1 MFKSLQISSS
11 LRVWSFLKIWALTVT
26 GEKWIR
32 RQVFSL
38 QKTGK
43 NWSRPQWRLQFKNK
57 FKFEK
62 EGASRKCKKR
72 PLLSRDQEVR
82 LFNKLLY
89 WLDRVV
95 FLFASISYWTRP
107 CWTVIMKKILPFS
120 PLFMI
125 TKPEKL
131 FWSLSCGFVANNRQ
145 NTEGYDWIY
154 PVLSKAERHI
164 LCVDFPFASSF
175 RQWLTFKMALLKAKL
190 PKESPLSRILSCQ
203 EPV

>member
-1 MFKSLQISSS
+1 MKKREPQESAKRGLYWAEIKKSDSLINCYTGLTGLSSS
-11 LRVWSFLKIWALTVT
+11 
-26 GEKWIR
+26 
-32 RQVFSL
+32 
-38 QKTGK
+38 
-43 NWSRPQWRLQFKNK
+43 
-57 FKFEK
+57 
-62 EGASRKCKKR
+62 
-72 PLLSRDQEVR
+72 
-82 LFNKLLY
+82 
-89 WLDRVV
+89 
-95 FLFASISYWTRP
+95 SISYWTRP

-164 LCVDFPFASSF
+164 LCVDFPFPSSF